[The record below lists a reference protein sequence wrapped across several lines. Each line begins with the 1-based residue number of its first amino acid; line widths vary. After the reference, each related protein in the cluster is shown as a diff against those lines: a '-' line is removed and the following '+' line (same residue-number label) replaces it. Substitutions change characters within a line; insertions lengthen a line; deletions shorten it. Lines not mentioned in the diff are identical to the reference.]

1 MINDNDILFLVYG
14 CIPIDLEW
22 AESTEVYLSFLMKH
36 GLMSKIE
43 KKKQKLQERI
53 NELESDLTKSLTQK
67 TSSTA
72 EINVGEQQRKI
83 NELKLQLKNLK

>member
-1 MINDNDILFLVYG
+1 
-14 CIPIDLEW
+14 
-22 AESTEVYLSFLMKH
+22 
-36 GLMSKIE
+36 MSKIE